1 MSMNPI
7 AAPKTLR
14 YEPDAG
20 LPVAIEAKSNR
31 RYFYPTNGDKFG
43 PNNTNVIRMT
53 LNANS
58 FLDFSHSY
66 LQFTFENKT
75 GAQTV
80 GLDHGVPFFS
90 RLQIMS
96 GGQEL
101 EDIQEYSRLYSI
113 LSSIQGSR
121 LNADEN
127 SLTQGGVFG
136 DHDVTSE
143 LTAGSDAT
151 GTSPL
156 NTDGTVKATLHTIVN
171 SAIQNAV
178 NDHTGEGIS
187 YLHNENTQIRHDAG
201 PTVSGVVTSH
211 NKVTYN
217 VPIISAFFNIDK
229 YFPLLLTEQGI
240 DLYFY
245 LEGSK
250 NIGCWSGDPADP
262 GYEINNV
269 RYVAHEVNLDDAF
282 VNQMKA
288 SMQATGGVLSLSS
301 TTYRYNQ
308 ITGVG
313 NINQGGQED
322 LSISCRVKSLKGML
336 VRPQMQCMNND
347 HTRMAIS
354 TGQACGIEEAQFR
367 IGSVLYPQSAIKFS
381 NDNRGELFQE
391 IRKCFGTI
399 GSYAHGTLLNS
410 TTVHETSLDDVLP
423 NGLNATDDILTGCG
437 EGTRKQFWLLAY
449 DFETFAKSA
458 TESGINV
465 SDRALPVSLQLKRKN
480 AGLTVT
486 DADGTDFTPSK
497 AIRYDTFAMCD
508 CIIYIDLMGKITTRI

>member
-1 MSMNPI
+1 MNPI

-31 RYFYPTNGDKFG
+31 RYFYPSNGDKFG
-43 PNNTNVIRMT
+43 PKATNVIRMN

-66 LQFTFENKT
+66 LQFTVQNT
-75 GAQTV
+75 NGDANAD
-80 GLDHGVPFFS
+80 GDLALDHGVPFFN

-113 LSSIQGSR
+113 LNTIQGSR
-121 LNADEN
+121 VNADEN
-127 SLTQGGVFG
+127 SLTQHQPFAG
-136 DHDVTSE
+136 DATATVLNENNAQLTAALAAAGSTTGAIIKGAIDAAVTSR
-143 LTAGSDAT
+143 
-151 GTSPL
+151 
-156 NTDGTVKATLHTIVN
+156 
-171 SAIQNAV
+171 
-178 NDHTGEGIS
+178 TGEGAS
-187 YLHNENTQIRHDAG
+187 YRHTATGGGPGRLTQAANGAG
-201 PTVSGVVTSH
+201 G
-211 NKVTYN
+211 KATYN

-229 YFPLLLTEQGI
+229 YFPLLLTEQGL

-245 LEGSK
+245 LD
-250 NIGCWSGDPADP
+250 DPLNVGVHAAREATAN
-262 GYEINNV
+262 YEITEV

-301 TTYRYNQ
+301 TTYKYNN
-308 ITGVG
+308 ITGSSKMSDGTTSESLNV
-313 NINQGGQED
+313 
-322 LSISCRVKSLKGML
+322 SCRVKSLKGMI
-336 VRPQMQCMNND
+336 VRPQASCLNNSA
-347 HTRMAIS
+347 TRFCIG
-354 TGQACGIEEAQFR
+354 TGQSVGINAAQFR
-367 IGSVLYPQSAIKFS
+367 IGSVLYPQSAIKFTEQ
-381 NDNRGELFQE
+381 NKGEVFNE

-399 GSYAHGTLLNS
+399 GSYAHGTSLNTS
-410 TTVHETSLDDVLP
+410 TFKVMNRADTTTANVGS
-423 NGLNATDDILTGCG
+423 
-437 EGTRKQFWLLAY
+437 GTLRQHFVLAY

-465 SDRALPVSLQLKRKN
+465 ADRALPVSLEITRETLVGG
-480 AGLTVT
+480 A
-486 DADGTDFTPSK
+486 DALRPDGGGADANQS
-497 AIRYDTFAMCD
+497 IRYDVFAMCD

>member
-1 MSMNPI
+1 MNPI

-31 RYFYPTNGDKFG
+31 RYFYPSNGDKFG
-43 PNNTNVIRMT
+43 PKATNVIRMN

-66 LQFTFENKT
+66 LQFTVQNT
-75 GAQTV
+75 NGDANAD
-80 GLDHGVPFFS
+80 GHLALDHGVPFFN

-113 LSSIQGSR
+113 LNTIQGSR
-121 LNADEN
+121 VNADEN
-127 SLTQGGVFG
+127 SLTQHQPFAG
-136 DHDVTSE
+136 DATATVLNE
-143 LTAGSDAT
+143 NNAQLTAALAAAGSTTGAIIKGAIDA
-151 GTSPL
+151 
-156 NTDGTVKATLHTIVN
+156 
-171 SAIQNAV
+171 AV
-178 NDHTGEGIS
+178 ASRTGEGAS
-187 YLHNENTQIRHDAG
+187 YRHTATGGGPGRLTQAANGAG
-201 PTVSGVVTSH
+201 G
-211 NKVTYN
+211 KATYN

-229 YFPLLLTEQGI
+229 YFPLLLTEQGL

-245 LEGSK
+245 LD
-250 NIGCWSGDPADP
+250 DPLNVGVHAAREATAN
-262 GYEINNV
+262 YEITEV

-301 TTYRYNQ
+301 TTYKYNN
-308 ITGVG
+308 ITGSSKMSDGTTSESLNV
-313 NINQGGQED
+313 
-322 LSISCRVKSLKGML
+322 SCRVKSLKGMI
-336 VRPQMQCMNND
+336 VRPQASCLNNSA
-347 HTRMAIS
+347 TRFCIG
-354 TGQACGIEEAQFR
+354 TGQSVGINAAQFR
-367 IGSVLYPQSAIKFS
+367 IGSVLYPQSAIKFTEQ
-381 NDNRGELFQE
+381 NKGEVFNE

-399 GSYAHGTLLNS
+399 GSYAHGTSLNTS
-410 TTVHETSLDDVLP
+410 TFKVMNRADTSTANV
-423 NGLNATDDILTGCG
+423 GS
-437 EGTRKQFWLLAY
+437 GTLRQHFVIAY

-465 SDRALPVSLQLKRKN
+465 ADRALPVSLELTRETLVGGVN
-480 AGLTVT
+480 ALRP
-486 DADGTDFTPSK
+486 DGGGVDGNQS
-497 AIRYDTFAMCD
+497 IRYDVFAMCD

>member
-1 MSMNPI
+1 MNPI

-31 RYFYPTNGDKFG
+31 RYFYPSNGDKFG
-43 PNNTNVIRMT
+43 PKATNVIRMN

-66 LQFTFENKT
+66 LQFTVQNT
-75 GAQTV
+75 NGDANAD
-80 GLDHGVPFFS
+80 GDLALDHGVPFFN

-113 LSSIQGSR
+113 LNTIQGSR
-121 LNADEN
+121 VNADEN
-127 SLTQGGVFG
+127 SLTQHQPFAG
-136 DHDVTSE
+136 DATATVLNE
-143 LTAGSDAT
+143 NNAQLTAALAAAGSTTGAIIKGAIDA
-151 GTSPL
+151 
-156 NTDGTVKATLHTIVN
+156 
-171 SAIQNAV
+171 AV
-178 NDHTGEGIS
+178 ASRTGEGAS
-187 YLHNENTQIRHDAG
+187 YRHTATGGGPGRLTQAANGAG
-201 PTVSGVVTSH
+201 G
-211 NKVTYN
+211 KATYN

-229 YFPLLLTEQGI
+229 YFPLLLTEQGL

-245 LEGSK
+245 LD
-250 NIGCWSGDPADP
+250 DPLNVGVHAAREATAN
-262 GYEINNV
+262 YEITEV

-301 TTYRYNQ
+301 TTYKYNN
-308 ITGVG
+308 ITGSSKMSDGTTSESLNV
-313 NINQGGQED
+313 
-322 LSISCRVKSLKGML
+322 SCRVKSLKGMI
-336 VRPQMQCMNND
+336 VRPQASCLNNSA
-347 HTRMAIS
+347 TRFCIG
-354 TGQACGIEEAQFR
+354 TGQSVGINAAQFR
-367 IGSVLYPQSAIKFS
+367 IGSVLYPQSAIKFTEQ
-381 NDNRGELFQE
+381 NKGEVFNE

-399 GSYAHGTLLNS
+399 GSYAHGTSLNTS
-410 TTVHETSLDDVLP
+410 TFKVMNRADTTTANVGSGSLRQHFV
-423 NGLNATDDILTGCG
+423 
-437 EGTRKQFWLLAY
+437 LAY

-465 SDRALPVSLQLKRKN
+465 ADRALPVSLEITRETLVGG
-480 AGLTVT
+480 A
-486 DADGTDFTPSK
+486 DARRPDGGGADANQS
-497 AIRYDTFAMCD
+497 IRYDVFAMCD